1 MTHSVTALFCLS
13 AYNSSCY
20 KHKIHRQNKP
30 DKYVIIAF
38 LTE

>member
-1 MTHSVTALFCLS
+1 MLHSVTALLYLS

>member
-1 MTHSVTALFCLS
+1 MLHSVTVLFCLS
-13 AYNSSCY
+13 AYNSICY
-20 KHKIHRQNKP
+20 KHKTHRRNEP

>member
-1 MTHSVTALFCLS
+1 MTHSVTVLFCLS
-13 AYNSSCY
+13 AYNNSCY
-20 KHKIHRQNKP
+20 KHKTHRRNKP